1 MITYPRYLESRS
13 QNTFRL
19 IGLGNAGIGIMDRM
33 AASGATSID
42 MVAINSDQQSLSH
55 SSVAKKVSIGPMTTH
70 GLGTG
75 GDPEMGLEAAK
86 ESRSEI
92 RRALEGA
99 DIIFLCTGLGG
110 GTGSGAAP
118 MIAEMA
124 KENGALLVAIVTSPF
139 SFEGRRRSQQAATA
153 LKDISRYTDAIIHF
167 ENDRLSELS
176 APHAVASETFA
187 ICDSILFQSVLAI
200 TRMLNCSGPIPVS
213 LPDLLNVLRAGQGS
227 CLFGYGE
234 AQGDKRSHNALE
246 KLLHSPLLDSGR
258 LLHEAGSVLIHIS
271 GPSTL
276 GIAEVGAIMQEIS
289 KNVAPSA
296 NLHLGVSSSEDHS
309 SPLAVTL
316 IGKCG
321 QPTRVTVPLPA
332 QAPAPRPVP
341 QPVPQPEP
349 PRQPTVTQSS
359 FIEPPAATT
368 PPPPTE
374 KHHTPK
380 VQQPLLPLDPIDR
393 GRFEKIEPTIV
404 EGEDLDIPTFLRR
417 KNKK

>member
-13 QNTFRL
+13 QNTYRL

-33 AASGATSID
+33 AGSGATSLD
-42 MVAINSDQQSLSH
+42 MVAINSDQQSLSR

-153 LKDISRYTDAIIHF
+153 LKEIGRYTDAIIHF

-187 ICDSILFQSVLAI
+187 ICDSILFQAVLAI
-200 TRMLNCSGPIPVS
+200 TRMLNSNGPMPIS
-213 LPDLLNVLRAGQGS
+213 LPDLLTILRAGQGS

-234 AQGDKRSHNALE
+234 AQGDNRSHHALE
-246 KLLHSPLLDSGR
+246 KMLHSPLLDSGR
-258 LLHEAGSVLIHIS
+258 LIHEAGSLLVHIS

-289 KNVAPSA
+289 KNTASST
-296 NLHLGVSSSEDHS
+296 NLHLGVSSSGDHS
-309 SPLAVTL
+309 TPLGVTL

-321 QPTRVTVPLPA
+321 QAARAAAPLPT
-332 QAPAPRPVP
+332 QTPAPRPAP
-341 QPVPQPEP
+341 QQVPQPEP
-349 PRQPTVTQSS
+349 PRQPTITQTT
-359 FIEPPAATT
+359 FIEPQPT
-368 PPPPTE
+368 PPPTPE
-374 KHHTPK
+374 KHSPPK

-417 KNKK
+417 KLKK